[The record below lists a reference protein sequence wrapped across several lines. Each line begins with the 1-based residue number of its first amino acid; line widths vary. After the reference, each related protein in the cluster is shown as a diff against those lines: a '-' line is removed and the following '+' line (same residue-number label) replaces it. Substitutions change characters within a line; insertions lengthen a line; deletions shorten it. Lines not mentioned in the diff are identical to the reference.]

1 MSVRRAEFRLPGP
14 AATEAFGRRL
24 ARALRPGDVV
34 LLSGDLGMGKTALA
48 RAVIQTL
55 AGRAIDAPSPTFNL
69 VLPYDLPDLR
79 LWHFDLY
86 RLAGPGE
93 VEELGFDEA
102 AAEGVALVEWP
113 DRLGYL
119 TPPDAV
125 RIGIGA
131 EGDGRRLTV
140 EAPAGFMERLDDA

>member
-1 MSVRRAEFRLPGP
+1 MSVRRAKFHLPDP

-48 RAVIQTL
+48 RAVIQAL

-69 VLPYDLPDLR
+69 VLPYDLPDFR

-86 RLAGPGE
+86 RLSGPGE
-93 VEELGFDEA
+93 VEELGFEEA

-113 DRLGYL
+113 DRLGDL
-119 TPPDAV
+119 APPDAV
-125 RIGIGA
+125 RIAIETA
-131 EGDGRRLTV
+131 GDGRRLTV
-140 EAPAGFMERLDDA
+140 EATSGFMERLHDA